1 MGGSD
6 TLGLGVPNPVKAV
19 GAAGGPNSEVGFA
32 ASPVP
37 GRLSGSLEA
46 AFGTMLNG
54 SEGAADGAEGSAG
67 FVTPKVKVVVAGV
80 FEASTGLANEKP
92 VGLGTAGSGA
102 DCGGWDSDTGVGA
115 ADAVELGKAEVGAL
129 EPKPLNIDGGTG
141 VALLSVA
148 AGVSAA
154 GALGTGAPN
163 NEGAAAT
170 GASFL
175 GALPNNEN
183 GSLGGAGAGDAGKG
197 AKENV
202 GGVAGA
208 EVDFVNED
216 AKKLGTAEDAF
227 PATL

>member
-1 MGGSD
+1 M
-6 TLGLGVPNPVKAV
+6 KAAE
-19 GAAGGPNSEVGFA
+19 AAGGPNSDVGFA

-37 GRLSGSLEA
+37 GRLSGSLDA
-46 AFGTMLNG
+46 AFGTRLNG
-54 SEGAADGAEGSAG
+54 SEGAADDAEGSAG
-67 FVTPKVKVVVAGV
+67 FVTPKVKVVAAGA
-80 FEASTGLANEKP
+80 FEASAGLENGKP
-92 VGLGTAGSGA
+92 EGLGTAGSGA
-102 DCGGWDSDTGVGA
+102 GCEGWDSDIGVGA
-115 ADAVELGKAEVGAL
+115 AEAVELGKTEVGAL
-129 EPKPLNIDGGTG
+129 EPKPLNIDGGAG
-141 VALLSVA
+141 VALVSVA
-148 AGVSAA
+148 AGVSVATE
-154 GALGTGAPN
+154 ALGAGAPN

-175 GALPNNEN
+175 GVLPNNEN

-197 AKENV
+197 VKENA